1 MNVIQSVSLK
11 FKLAEESRI
20 LSRLFDR
27 LRSTQGNGG
36 QPLMSTK
43 APDSNALTIG
53 SLNLAMTTATAGT
66 TPCKYIFYLRMSQ
79 LCKSVQYAC
88 RSKYLLRLNIHRQRS
103 IPKRSY
109 QKLVIVVCV
118 LQNT

>member
-1 MNVIQSVSLK
+1 MSVIQSVSLTC
-11 FKLAEESRI
+11 KLAEATRI

-43 APDSNALTIG
+43 APDSNALTKG

-66 TPCKYIFYLRMSQ
+66 TPCK
-79 LCKSVQYAC
+79 K
-88 RSKYLLRLNIHRQRS
+88 
-103 IPKRSY
+103 
-109 QKLVIVVCV
+109 
-118 LQNT
+118 